1 MNKKDIIEL
10 IDNKL
15 ELITILKQYTKKT
28 LLADGIDIANEK
40 IENKKDGVF
49 KYANE
54 KNSLSE
60 IRNAI
65 KEKFNDAINEYNQ
78 LDNKTVN
85 DNVIISE
92 QDYTEE
98 KNKKTNFRSQSAA
111 TEVLKRNVYD
121 TGILDNMF
129 VIYYFLSYG
138 IIGIFIYKLLK
149 Q

>member
-49 KYANE
+49 KYASE

>member
-98 KNKKTNFRSQSAA
+98 K
-111 TEVLKRNVYD
+111 
-121 TGILDNMF
+121 TG
-129 VIYYFLSYG
+129 VGY
-138 IIGIFIYKLLK
+138 
-149 Q
+149 

>member
-10 IDNKL
+10 IKNKL
-15 ELITILKQYTKKT
+15 EEIEILKEYTEKK
-28 LLADGIDIANEK
+28 LEEDGLGITNEK
-40 IENKKDGVF
+40 IENKQDGVF
-49 KYANE
+49 KYARE
-54 KNSLSE
+54 KKALYD
-60 IRNAI
+60 IRNEI
-65 KEKFNDAINEYNQ
+65 KDKFNEAINEYNK
-78 LDNKTVN
+78 LDNKRTN
-85 DNVIISE
+85 ANVIISE
-92 QDYTEE
+92 QNYTEE
-98 KNKKTNFRSQSAA
+98 KRKKTNFRNQSAA

>member
-15 ELITILKQYTKKT
+15 EQIENLKVYTKKK
-28 LLADGIDIANEK
+28 LLDDGIDIGNEK
-40 IENKKDGVF
+40 IENTQEGVF

-54 KNSLSE
+54 KNSLYN
-60 IRNAI
+60 IRNEI
-65 KEKFNDAINEYNQ
+65 KNKFDEAMNEYNK
-78 LDNKTVN
+78 LDNKKAN

-92 QDYTEE
+92 QNYTEE
-98 KNKKTNFRSQSAA
+98 KRKKTNFRSQSAA